1 MNSNLPLHCLAPWFA
16 NFVCEL
22 SNCTQIPEEVIAL
35 YVLAIFAA
43 ILQGRFSLQ
52 VKSGCDE
59 PICLYILSILPFRS
73 KKHEMLKYLIQPVQ
87 HAQTVINEKIA
98 QERNQLKAQ
107 IAILKKQI
115 AQQTSLAAQVGVDQK
130 QETDKLAKLN
140 SELESIDI
148 PNDYRLII
156 FNASRN
162 ELEAL
167 MHMQEG
173 NAAAICIE
181 NSTPSYKQLQQSSSF
196 YKNSY
201 HGNPITSLRKGL
213 KDFDIE
219 HPRLSL
225 LLNAS
230 LDCLPYFIDKYP
242 NENDLGPLF
251 QYAICRPQNDHK
263 GTNAGVSAQSL
274 YEYQQAIE
282 AALYSNDTGTIT
294 LSDDA
299 MQMFVELEL
308 ELKNQPKPP
317 SEQEKF
323 GEWQALYPKHILRIA
338 GILHCV
344 QHAGAQPHT
353 HKLSS
358 DTLSKAIQLVEYY
371 KQHAMYAYGIRNKAQ
386 VFENVSYLVKKFIEL
401 KCTTI
406 TLRNLFQKT
415 KGYFRDTEHL
425 AATLDSLVT
434 SKAVKIEYI
443 ATRGRPS
450 TLITVNQD
458 SLEHIIDDD
467 E

>member
-1 MNSNLPLHCLAPWFA
+1 
-16 NFVCEL
+16 
-22 SNCTQIPEEVIAL
+22 
-35 YVLAIFAA
+35 
-43 ILQGRFSLQ
+43 
-52 VKSGCDE
+52 
-59 PICLYILSILPFRS
+59 
-73 KKHEMLKYLIQPVQ
+73 
-87 HAQTVINEKIA
+87 
-98 QERNQLKAQ
+98 
-107 IAILKKQI
+107 
-115 AQQTSLAAQVGVDQK
+115 
-130 QETDKLAKLN
+130 
-140 SELESIDI
+140 
-148 PNDYRLII
+148 
-156 FNASRN
+156 
-162 ELEAL
+162 
-167 MHMQEG
+167 MHTQEG

-181 NSTPSYKQLQQSSSF
+181 HNAPSCKQLQLNSSF

-263 GTNAGVSAQSL
+263 GTNSGVSAQSL

-282 AALYSNDTGTIT
+282 AALCSNDTGTIT

-299 MQMFVELEL
+299 RQMFVEL

-323 GEWQALYPKHILRIA
+323 GEWQTLYPKHVLRIA
-338 GILHCV
+338 GILHCI
-344 QHAGAQPHT
+344 HHTGAQPHI
-353 HKLSS
+353 HELSS
-358 DTLSKAIQLVEYY
+358 DTMEKAIQLANYY
-371 KQHAMYAYGIRNKAQ
+371 KQHALYAYGVRNNMQAA
-386 VFENVSYLVKKFIEL
+386 EDLSYLARKLIEL
-401 KCTTI
+401 NCTTI

-425 AATLDSLVT
+425 EATLDSLVAW
-434 SKAVKIEYI
+434 SAVKKALI

-450 TLITVNQD
+450 VLLTVNQGA
-458 SLEHIIDDD
+458 LEHIVEDDMKAV
-467 E
+467 